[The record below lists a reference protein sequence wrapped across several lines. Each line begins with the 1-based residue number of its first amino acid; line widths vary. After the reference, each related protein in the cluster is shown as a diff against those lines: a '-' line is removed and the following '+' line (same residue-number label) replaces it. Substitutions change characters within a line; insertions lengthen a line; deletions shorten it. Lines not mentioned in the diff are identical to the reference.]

1 MADAAAL
8 PFAEALYEAAQS
20 EGRLESTNRDL
31 AGVHQALEDSAV
43 LKRFLANPAFPHDA
57 KRRVLAQMTAGG
69 EPLVEKFL
77 NVLVDHDRLD
87 LLADAADAFGERY
100 RREQHELAVSLTTAV
115 PIDDALTESL
125 RQRLESATGQAV
137 TIRRTVDES
146 IIGGVVLRV
155 RDLLVDA
162 SVRRRLE
169 GLRLSLK
176 TSKLPS
182 GGEA

>member
-8 PFAEALYEAAQS
+8 PFAEALYEAAQG
-20 EGRLESTNRDL
+20 EGRLEATNRDL
-31 AGVHQALEDSAV
+31 AGVRHALDDSPV
-43 LKRFLANPAFPHDA
+43 LARFLRNPAFPADA
-57 KRRVLAQMTAGG
+57 KRRVLGQMTAGG

-77 NVLVDHDRLD
+77 HVLVEHGRLD
-87 LLADAADAFGERY
+87 LLSDAADAFGERY

-115 PIDDALTESL
+115 AIDDVQAESL

-137 TIRRTVDES
+137 TIRRTVDPS

-169 GLRLSLK
+169 SLRLSLK
-176 TSKLPS
+176 SSKLPA